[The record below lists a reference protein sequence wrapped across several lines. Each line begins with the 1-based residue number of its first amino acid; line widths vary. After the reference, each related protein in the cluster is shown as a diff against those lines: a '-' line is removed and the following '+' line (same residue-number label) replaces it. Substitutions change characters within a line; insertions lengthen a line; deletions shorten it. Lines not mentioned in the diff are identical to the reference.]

1 DSWGTMSESEREQ
14 MTSAY
19 RRIITEMVSAFKGSK
34 DADSKLRVLRVKEM
48 GDSAEGLIMH
58 STELGE
64 FLEKW
69 TFAKAEGGWY
79 LVEAFEADTGLQIV
93 SELLKPT
100 IWQIADRRIGK
111 TGRTKSATNLVRVLV
126 ALNEDPKSAVAVADE
141 ILKDEPNDRAV
152 LYARGLALSR
162 DEKTADAAVEVWKK
176 LSAESQ
182 PIPSAV
188 LKLATA
194 LRSSCNEHDQAQPQT

>member
-1 DSWGTMSESEREQ
+1 
-14 MTSAY
+14 
-19 RRIITEMVSAFKGSK
+19 
-34 DADSKLRVLRVKEM
+34 
-48 GDSAEGLIMH
+48 
-58 STELGE
+58 
-64 FLEKW
+64 
-69 TFAKAEGGWY
+69 GWY

-182 PIPSAV
+182 PIPAAV
-188 LKLATA
+188 LKLATE
-194 LRSSCNEHDQAQPQT
+194 LRSSDKEDEKAQAQSWFEKYVALEPDDPRGHSALASLYHQSKK